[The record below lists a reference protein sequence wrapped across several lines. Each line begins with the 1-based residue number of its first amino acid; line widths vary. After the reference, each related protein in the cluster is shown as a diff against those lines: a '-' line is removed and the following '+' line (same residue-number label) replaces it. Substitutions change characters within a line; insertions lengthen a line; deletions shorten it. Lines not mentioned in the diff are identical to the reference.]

1 VRRDV
6 KVPDEVPPTALP
18 GLHLPFHV
26 QRRLGLLSHLST
38 ESVSELAH
46 AHLPAWLRGT
56 EAERSWPVDL
66 AVAAAI
72 LLQLALPRRLSLP
85 PRELLP
91 LLESVL
97 LVILVLANPVRIKR
111 EKALLRVASNA
122 LVGLI
127 TLANGVSAAL
137 LADRIVRGH
146 AGQDATA
153 LLVSGGCIY
162 LTNVLAFSLWY
173 WEHDRGGP
181 FARTAARRHHPDFLF
196 PQMAS
201 PELASHEWEP
211 QYVDYLY
218 LSFTNATA
226 FSPTDTLPMSRW
238 AKMLM
243 AAQSIV
249 SLVTVALVV
258 ARAVNILK

>member
-1 VRRDV
+1 
-6 KVPDEVPPTALP
+6 VPDEVPPTALP

-85 PRELLP
+85 PRE
-91 LLESVL
+91 
-97 LVILVLANPVRIKR
+97 
-111 EKALLRVASNA
+111 
-122 LVGLI
+122 LI